1 MLTISLTMN
10 EDKARPQDYIPF
22 VPNSVNILTAST
34 NSGKTTFLINT
45 LKHLQCYYTGQ
56 VEGVIVVLCNPCV
69 DGDIYKQLESDI
81 FAVDIEYSETF
92 EPESLKENYVLIFE
106 DVSILSPIIFE
117 CCNVK
122 AHHLNLASIFIVVQS
137 ALDQFKPLLSVAQNI
152 IFSYIGVNGVRLSK
166 YINKYNTA
174 GQDLKD
180 YLNHITLN
188 SAKFNSLLLLQL
200 NQIARSDQP
209 NFFAIAGVDNMY
221 KNNHN
226 NPTLV
231 FPQLNKQ
238 QDYEN
243 AYDDNEAEID
253 VDPSTLP
260 QDAYILVPV
269 KNVKK
274 RSQQSKGETSQ
285 EKKWNDLNEILKH
298 EIQLNMKLKKQQPAL
313 QIVSK
318 MLRYSDF
325 SFSEDGS
332 LVMIKGHPKTSV
344 PLLDFLQ
351 VAARPAV
358 PNEKP
363 NPIFLLFAKT
373 LMQRGAPTSMI
384 LNKSLLFKNKNTV
397 KKMTFGKLNKM
408 MKN

>member
-1 MLTISLTMN
+1 MN
-10 EDKARPQDYIPF
+10 EEEARAQDYIPF

-45 LKHLQCYYTGQ
+45 LKHIKSYYSGP
-56 VEGVIVVLCNPCV
+56 VEGVIVILCNPCV
-69 DGDIYKQLESDI
+69 DGDIYKQLQSDI
-81 FAVDIEYSETF
+81 FSVEIEYCETF
-92 EPESLKENYVLIFE
+92 ESSTLKENFVVIFE
-106 DVSILSPIIFE
+106 DVSELSPIILE

-122 AHHLNLASIFIVVQS
+122 AHHLNLASIFIVVQF
-137 ALDQFKPLLSVAQNI
+137 ALDNQFKPLLSVAQNI
-152 IFSYIGVNGVRLSK
+152 IFSYLGVNGVRLSK
-166 YINKYNTA
+166 YINKYYTA

-180 YLNHITLN
+180 YLTHITLN
-188 SAKFNSLLLLQL
+188 SAKLNNLLLLQL
-200 NQIARSDQP
+200 NQIARLDQP
-209 NFFAIAGVDNMY
+209 NFFAIAGIDNMY
-221 KNNHN
+221 KND
-226 NPTLV
+226 PSTPALV

-238 QDYEN
+238 QAFID
-243 AYDDNEAEID
+243 AYDDNEAELTID
-253 VDPSTLP
+253 PTTLP

-274 RSQQSKGETSQ
+274 RSQRLKEETSH
-285 EKKWNDLNEILKH
+285 EKKWNDLNDIIKQ

-325 SFSEDGS
+325 SFSRDGS

-351 VAARPAV
+351 VAARPSV

-363 NPIFLLFAKT
+363 NPVFVLFVKT
-373 LMQRGAPTSMI
+373 LLSRGAPTSMI
-384 LNKSLLFKNKNTV
+384 LNKFLLSKNNNVVV
-397 KKMTFGKLNKM
+397 KKMKFGKMNKM
-408 MKN
+408 VKE

>member
-1 MLTISLTMN
+1 MT
-10 EDKARPQDYIPF
+10 EDKARTKDYIPF

-45 LKHLQCYYTGQ
+45 LKHLQCYYSGP
-56 VEGVIVVLCNPCV
+56 VEGAIVVLCNPCV

-81 FAVDIEYSETF
+81 FSVEIEYCETF
-92 EPESLKENYVLIFE
+92 ETSSLKENFVLIFE
-106 DVSILSPIIFE
+106 DVSVLSPIIFE

-122 AHHLNLASIFIVVQS
+122 AHHLNLASIFIVVQF
-137 ALDQFKPLLSVAQNI
+137 ALDNQFKPLLSVAQNI

-166 YINKYNTA
+166 YINKYYTA

-180 YLNHITLN
+180 YLTHITLN
-188 SAKFNSLLLLQL
+188 SAKLNALLLLQL

-209 NFFAIAGVDNMY
+209 NFFAIAGVDNMF
-221 KNNHN
+221 KNNSST
-226 NPTLV
+226 PTLI

-238 QDYEN
+238 QAYQEAYE
-243 AYDDNEAEID
+243 DNEAEID

-274 RSQQSKGETSQ
+274 RSQRMKEETSS
-285 EKKWNDLNEILKH
+285 EKKWNDLNETLKH

-325 SFSEDGS
+325 SFSPDGS

-351 VAARPAV
+351 VASRPTV

-363 NPIFLLFAKT
+363 DPVFVLFVKT
-373 LMQRGAPTSMI
+373 LLQRGAPTSMI
-384 LNKSLLFKNKNTV
+384 LNKSLLTKNKV
-397 KKMTFGKLNKM
+397 HEKKMTFGKLNKM
-408 MKN
+408 VKD

>member
-1 MLTISLTMN
+1 MN
-10 EDKARPQDYIPF
+10 EDKARDQDYIPF

-45 LKHLQCYYTGQ
+45 LKHLKCYYSGP

-81 FAVDIEYSETF
+81 FTVDIEYSDTF
-92 EPESLKENYVLIFE
+92 ETTSLKENFVLIFE
-106 DVSILSPIIFE
+106 DVSVLSSIILE

-122 AHHLNLASIFIVVQS
+122 AHHLNLASIFVVVQF
-137 ALDQFKPLLSVAQNI
+137 ALDNHFKPLLSVAQNI

-166 YINKYNTA
+166 YINKYYTA

-180 YLNHITLN
+180 YLTHITLN

-200 NQIARSDQP
+200 NQIARQDQP
-209 NFFAIAGVDNMY
+209 NFFAIAGIDSMY
-221 KNNHN
+221 KTNPNS
-226 NPTLV
+226 PTLV
-231 FPQLNKQ
+231 FPQINKQ
-238 QDYEN
+238 Q
-243 AYDDNEAEID
+243 AYLEAYNDNETEVDID
-253 VDPSTLP
+253 PASLP

-274 RSQQSKGETSQ
+274 RSQRVKEETSN
-285 EKKWNDLNEILKH
+285 EKKWNDLNETLKH

-325 SFSEDGS
+325 SFSPDGS
-332 LVMIKGHPKTSV
+332 VVMIKGHPKTSV

-351 VAARPAV
+351 VAARPSV

-363 NPIFLLFAKT
+363 NSIFLLFVKT
-373 LMQRGAPTSMI
+373 LLQRGAPTSMI
-384 LNKSLLFKNKNTV
+384 LNKSLLSKNNVTV
-397 KKMTFGKLNKM
+397 KKTKFGKLNKM
-408 MKN
+408 VKD

>member
-1 MLTISLTMN
+1 MN
-10 EDKARPQDYIPF
+10 EEKARPQDYIPF
-22 VPNSVNILTAST
+22 VPNSVNILTAAT

-45 LKHLQCYYTGQ
+45 LQHLELYYSGP

-69 DGDIYKQLESDI
+69 DGDIYKQLESDT
-81 FAVDIEYSETF
+81 FNVEIEYCETF
-92 EPESLKENYVLIFE
+92 EPNILKENYVLIFE
-106 DVSILSPIIFE
+106 DVSVLTPVIFE

-122 AHHLNLASIFIVVQS
+122 AHHLNLASIFIVVQF
-137 ALDQFKPLLSVAQNI
+137 ALDNHFKPLLSVAQNI

-166 YINKYNTA
+166 YINKYYTA

-180 YLNHITLN
+180 YLNEITLN

-209 NFFAIAGVDNMY
+209 NFFAIAGVDNMS
-221 KNNHN
+221 KNNPHT
-226 NPTLV
+226 PTLI

-238 QDYEN
+238 Q
-243 AYDDNEAEID
+243 AYHDAYADNEAEID

-274 RSQQSKGETSQ
+274 RSMQAQEETSV
-285 EKKWNDLNEILKH
+285 EKKWNELNEILKQ

-325 SFSEDGS
+325 SFSSDGA

-363 NPIFLLFAKT
+363 NPVFLLFVQT
-373 LMQRGAPTSMI
+373 LLGRGAPTSMI
-384 LNKSLLFKNKNTV
+384 INKSLLSKHKMNV

-408 MKN
+408 VKD